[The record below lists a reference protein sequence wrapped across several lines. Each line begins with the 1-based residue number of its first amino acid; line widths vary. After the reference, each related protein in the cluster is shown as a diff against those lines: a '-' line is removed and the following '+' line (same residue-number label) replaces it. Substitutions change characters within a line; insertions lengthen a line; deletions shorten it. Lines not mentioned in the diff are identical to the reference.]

1 MSTLKGRPTQTRTEA
16 ERELQA
22 ELEKN
27 RVLVQEVELP
37 FLYGW
42 KWYKWARAFYDS
54 TNKINLLC
62 AANQISKS
70 STQIRKCI
78 NHATNKELWPELW
91 DRTPSQFWYLYPTRD
106 QIDIEFE
113 TKWKL
118 FLPKGAMKD
127 DPYYGWKVEKKGGHV
142 GAIHFNSGVHVY
154 FKTYN
159 QDSQALQSGTCE
171 EIFCDEELPI
181 NLFDELCFRLTATNG
196 YFNMVFTA
204 TLGQEQWRL
213 AMEPGES
220 EVEFLPQAFK
230 QTVSLY
236 EAQEYIDGSLSH
248 WTPERI
254 TAVEARC
261 STTLEVLKRVF
272 GRFIVVGGR
281 KYESFDIK
289 RHFKAKPTFLV
300 PKGWL
305 VYAGADVGGGG
316 DGHPSA
322 LCYVAVKP
330 DFKTGRVFLGW
341 RGDDIITTSGDV
353 VNKHI
358 ELTKEHKLIYTGKY
372 YDWGN
377 KDFETIAQRM
387 GHPFEKADKSHE
399 RGEDIINTLFK
410 NDMLFIYE
418 DFELRKLGAEL
429 AVLKKDQPKRTA
441 TDDFADAFRYA
452 VTRIPWDWNA
462 IAGPITDEEPVEELT
477 DMQRQVRER
486 RKGMDGESKSE
497 NERIEAEF
505 DEWNEAYEG
514 F

>member
-1 MSTLKGRPTQTRTEA
+1 MSDIAGKFRMPKSEMEKELA
-16 ERELQA
+16 REL
-22 ELEKN
+22 ERGKIL
-27 RVLVQEVELP
+27 LQEIELP

-42 KWYKWARAFYDS
+42 KWYKWAKEFFDS

-70 STQIRKCI
+70 STQIRRCI
-78 NHATNKELWPELW
+78 DHATNKELWPKLW
-91 DRTPSQFWYLYPTRD
+91 ERQPTQFWYLYPTRD
-106 QIDIEFE
+106 QTDIEFE

-118 FLPKGAMKD
+118 FLPKGEMKD
-127 DPYYGWKVEKKGGHV
+127 DEYYGWKLEKKSGHV
-142 GAIHFNSGVHVY
+142 MAIHFNSGVHVY

-159 QDSQALQSGTCE
+159 QDSQALQSGTCD
-171 EIFCDEELPI
+171 EIFCDEELPVEH
-181 NLFDELCFRLTATNG
+181 FDELCFRLTATNG

-204 TLGQEQWRL
+204 TLGQEYWRL
-213 AMEPGES
+213 AMEPGET
-220 EVEFLPQAFK
+220 EVEVLPQAFK

-236 EAQEYIDGSLSH
+236 EAQEYLDGTPSH
-248 WTPERI
+248 WTLDRI
-254 TAVEARC
+254 KAVEARC

-272 GRFIVVGGR
+272 GRFVVVGGR

-289 RHFKAKPTFLV
+289 RHFKPKPSFMV

-305 VYAGADVGGGG
+305 IYAGADVGGGG

-330 DFKTGRVFLGW
+330 DFKAGRVFLGW
-341 RGDDIITTSGDV
+341 RGDDVVTTSGDV

-358 ELTKEHKLIYTGKY
+358 EFTKEFKLAYTGKH

-399 RGEDIINTLFK
+399 RGEDVINTLFK
-410 NDMLFIYE
+410 NDMLYIYE

-429 AVLKKDQPKRTA
+429 AVLKKDTPKRTA
-441 TDDFADAFRYA
+441 KDDFADALRYC
-452 VTRIPWDWNA
+452 VTKIPWDFTA
-462 IAGPITDEEPVEELT
+462 IMAKVTDEEPEETLT

-486 RKGMDGESKSE
+486 RKAMSDETESE
-497 NERIEAEF
+497 NDKIEAEF